1 MPQPLYISTRK
12 GLFRL
17 EKIGNAWAITA
28 SSFLGDNVTLA
39 YTDPRDGFVYAALSH
54 GHFGCKLHRSRDGAK
69 SWEELSAP
77 QYPEPPADVVPIV
90 DPNRGITIPWKLELI
105 WSLEAGG
112 KNEPGRLWCGT
123 APGGLFR
130 SDDSGATWTLI
141 RSLWDKPERREWFG
155 GGLDY
160 PGIHSICVD
169 PRDPKRI
176 AVGISCGGVW
186 ITTDGGESWSIKSK
200 GMRAAYMPP
209 ERAFDEN
216 IQDPHRVV
224 QCARQPQWYWAQ
236 HHNGIF
242 VSSDGCES
250 WREIAE
256 AGPSNFG
263 FAAAVHPGRGDTAWF
278 VPALSDERRLPIDG
292 RVVVTRT
299 RDGGKTFDTLTNG
312 LPQTHA
318 YDIAFRHCLDIDSTG
333 KVLAFGSTT
342 GSVWI
347 TENEGDSWTCVTT
360 SLPPVYSV
368 RFA

>member
-1 MPQPLYISTRK
+1 LDKS
-12 GLFRL
+12 G
-17 EKIGNAWAITA
+17 GNWSITQ
-28 SSFLGDNVTLA
+28 SSFLGDNVTLVF
-39 YTDPRDGFVYAALSH
+39 TDRRDNATYAALHH
-54 GHFGCKLHRSRDGAK
+54 GHFGCKLHRSTDSGK
-69 SWEELSAP
+69 SWQEIAAP
-77 QYPEPPADVVPIV
+77 AYPEPPADFVPIV
-90 DPNRGITIPWKLELI
+90 DPGRGITIPWKLELI

-112 KNEPGRLWCGT
+112 KDEPGRLWCGT

-130 SDDSGATWTLI
+130 SDDSGTSWTLV
-141 RSLWDKPERREWFG
+141 RPLWDKPERREWFG
-155 GGLDY
+155 GGLEY

-169 PRDPKRI
+169 PRDSKRI

-186 ITTDGGESWSIKSK
+186 ISPDGGETWGTKSK

-209 ERAFDEN
+209 ERAFEEN

-224 QCARQPQWYWAQ
+224 QCPTQPDWYWAQ

-250 WREIAE
+250 WREISE
-256 AGPSNFG
+256 AGPSVFG
-263 FAAAVHPGRGDTAWF
+263 FAAAVHPQHGDTAWF
-278 VPALSDERRLPIDG
+278 VPAMSDERRLPIEG
-292 RVVVTRT
+292 KVIVTRT
-299 RDGGKTFDTLTNG
+299 RDGGKSFDTLTKG

-347 TENEGDSWTCVTT
+347 TENEGDSWTSVSTN
-360 SLPPVYSV
+360 LPPVYSV